1 MKLMLHNSMSGKKE
15 VFEPLNPD
23 AVSLYVC
30 GPTVYGSA
38 HIGNA
43 RPAVVF
49 DVLARLLRHLY
60 PKLIYVRN
68 ITDVDDKINAAAKK
82 EKVSI
87 GVITKRFT
95 EKYHQDMNHL
105 GVLPPDIEPF
115 ATKHIAEMIELIQ
128 KLVEKGNA
136 YEAESHVLFDVNSY
150 PQYGSLSGRKIE
162 DMIAGAR
169 VEIAPYKK
177 NPADFV
183 LWKPSEKDEPGWES
197 PFGRGRPGWHIECSA
212 MVKKH
217 LGDSIDIHGG
227 GQDLLFPHHENE
239 CAQSYSAHGKPL
251 ARFWVHNGYLKMG
264 EDKMSKSLGNI
275 RLVSDIIEEVP
286 GEAARLLLLQAQ
298 YRQPLEWSGA
308 ALQQALRSL
317 DHLYS
322 DLQSGASEP
331 DNSPPDSVL
340 HALFDDLNTPKA
352 IAALFALAKEKNY
365 GAVLA
370 GGKMLGILQKQPSEW
385 FAERA
390 KGIDEKA
397 IEDLL
402 AEREAA
408 RAEKDF
414 ARADALRGQ
423 IEAMGVIIEDGADGA
438 KWRKA

>member
-1 MKLMLHNSMSGKKE
+1 MSGKKE

-60 PKLIYVRN
+60 PTLIYVRN

-105 GVLPPDIEPF
+105 GVLPPDIEPL
-115 ATKHIAEMIELIQ
+115 ATEHIAEMIELIQ

-150 PQYGSLSGRKIE
+150 PQYGSLSRRKVE

-183 LWKPSEKDEPGWES
+183 LWKPSEKEEPGWES

-239 CAQSYSAHGKPL
+239 CAQSHSAHGKPL

-275 RLVSDIIEEVP
+275 RLVGDIIEEVP

-322 DLQSGASEP
+322 DLQSGAFEP
-331 DNSPPDSVL
+331 DISPPDSVL

-390 KGIDEKA
+390 RGIDEKA
-397 IEDLL
+397 IEALL

-408 RAEKDF
+408 RGEKDF